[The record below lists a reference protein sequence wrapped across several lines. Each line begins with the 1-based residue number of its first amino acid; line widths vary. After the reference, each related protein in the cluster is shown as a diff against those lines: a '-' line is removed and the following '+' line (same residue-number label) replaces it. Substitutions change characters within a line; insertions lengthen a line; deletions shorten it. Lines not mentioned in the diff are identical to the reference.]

1 MIIYLCD
8 KDKFNINDDY
18 ETMMSYTTT
27 LFGMSSADYERIKLD
42 KSITAKKIILTE
54 QFFDNDND

>member
-18 ETMMSYTTT
+18 ETMMTYTTT
-27 LFGMSSADYERIKLD
+27 LFGMSELDYERIKLD
-42 KSITAKKIILTE
+42 KNITDKKIILTDT
-54 QFFDNDND
+54 FFDNDTD

>member
-8 KDKFNINDDY
+8 KEKFNINDDY

-27 LFGMSSADYERIKLD
+27 LFGMSEADYERIKLD
-42 KSITAKKIILTE
+42 KNITAKKFILTDK
-54 QFFDNDND
+54 FFDTDNA